1 MSGTAEAVVPPA
13 SKVYVSI
20 HSVIFVLSYAH
31 ECNLFFL
38 IRQVLNWFQSSF
50 QEQIHKAG

>member
-50 QEQIHKAG
+50 